1 MHPTIKQT
9 VLLGLLS
16 LGLLFSKAMAGDQDM
31 MKMLQ
36 GMNINK
42 AQIESALQQLE
53 SQGIIKK
60 DEAEKA
66 RAQLG
71 KMSDKDINNLKNAA
85 AEKVGKG
92 EIPKE
97 AQAAKLSDHPV
108 DKKESSPDKK
118 EEEPERKPSQ
128 FNLSDFK

>member
-1 MHPTIKQT
+1 MHPTLKQT
-9 VLLGLLS
+9 VLLACLS
-16 LGLLFSKAMAGDQDM
+16 LGLLFSKAMAGDEDM

-71 KMSDKDINNLKNAA
+71 KMSDSYINNLKNVA

-92 EIPKE
+92 DIPKE
-97 AQAAKLSDHPV
+97 AQAVHLDDRKDS
-108 DKKESSPDKK
+108 K
-118 EEEPERKPSQ
+118 EEPPERRPSQ
-128 FNLSDFK
+128 FDINDYK

>member
-1 MHPTIKQT
+1 MHPTLKQT

-16 LGLLFSKAMAGDQDM
+16 LGMLFSKAMAGDEDM

-71 KMSDKDINNLKNAA
+71 KMSDSDVNNLKNAA
-85 AEKVGKG
+85 AEKIGKG

-97 AQAAKLSDHPV
+97 AQALKLG
-108 DKKESSPDKK
+108 DKKEENQESKK
-118 EEEPERKPSQ
+118 EEPERKPSQ
-128 FNLSDFK
+128 FNLNDFK

>member
-1 MHPTIKQT
+1 MHPTLKQT
-9 VLLGLLS
+9 VLLACLS
-16 LGLLFSKAMAGDQDM
+16 LGLIFSKAMAGDEDM

-60 DEAEKA
+60 AEAEKA

-71 KMSDKDINNLKNAA
+71 KMSDQDINNLKNVA

-97 AQAAKLSDHPV
+97 AQAVKLDQQKPV
-108 DKKESSPDKK
+108 QEES
-118 EEEPERKPSQ
+118 PERKPSQ
-128 FNLSDFK
+128 FNLNDFK